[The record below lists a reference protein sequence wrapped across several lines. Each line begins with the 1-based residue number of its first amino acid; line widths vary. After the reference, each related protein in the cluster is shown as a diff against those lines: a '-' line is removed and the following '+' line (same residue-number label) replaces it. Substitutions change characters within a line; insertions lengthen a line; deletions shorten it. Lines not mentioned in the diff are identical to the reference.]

1 MCLRA
6 LYELFLGL
14 DFKKMCQTRTLD
26 FQILYQRSSE
36 RDIEEY
42 CQELDISTLELLQE
56 TYRLDLI
63 NLALKEVFF

>member
-14 DFKKMCQTRTLD
+14 DCKKMCLTQISD

-42 CQELDISTLELLQE
+42 CQELDISTLEFLLE
-56 TYRLDLI
+56 IYWLD
-63 NLALKEVFF
+63 LKEVFF

>member
-14 DFKKMCQTRTLD
+14 DFKKKTCRTWTSD
-26 FQILYQRSSE
+26 FRILYQRSSE

-42 CQELDISTLELLQE
+42 CQELDISTLEPLLE
-56 TYRLDLI
+56 IY
-63 NLALKEVFF
+63 